1 MFFKNFF
8 KKYKRPFLISLFF
21 FVFVE
26 AVIIISTDY
35 LKQKDINYYLGIFT
49 SNLKSDITMANA
61 HFTELTQLFY
71 DFNIDNKTI
80 VSIMAKAS
88 ETKDLNRRAVLREK
102 LYKMLHPEYIKMEH
116 YGIRQLHFHLPGSI
130 SFLRFHRPKKFGDS
144 LVGIRE
150 IIDYVNKYKIPIAA
164 FEEGRIFNGFRNVY
178 PIFQDKKFIGTVEI
192 SFSFNAL
199 QDFLIKTDSTSYL
212 FLMKQK
218 VVAKKVWSSEKKN
231 YMQSQFRGFYFD
243 RETLSNTMQMR
254 LNKIYAINKAL
265 AAIVSKKLTEG
276 KSFSLY
282 FHQKNIYD
290 DAPIIISF
298 IAVPNINDKTVAYII
313 HYQFADALHILIKNS
328 NMVFIVLTL
337 LLFFIALVVMVYLQN
352 EQKRRKKIFNNATH
366 DALTGLYN
374 RYAINHFFAQKI
386 DEAKRYNK
394 PLSIIFC
401 DIDFFKKINDT
412 YGHNIGDFV
421 LKNIAIILKNYLRSS
436 DISARWGGEEFIIFL
451 PQTSSKEAAKIAEK
465 LRQIIEDSL
474 FSSIKIVTC
483 SFGVAE
489 LQADDTA
496 DSFLKRVD
504 ALLYKAK
511 ENGRNRVESSL
522 KD

>member
-8 KKYKRPFLISLFF
+8 NKYKRSFLISLLFF
-21 FVFVE
+21 TIVE
-26 AVIIISTDY
+26 SIIIISTDY

-49 SNLKSDITMANA
+49 SNLKSNITMANT
-61 HFTELTQLFY
+61 HLTEMTQLFY
-71 DFNIDNKTI
+71 DFDIDNKTI
-80 VSIMAKAS
+80 VSIMAQAS

-102 LYKMLHPEYIKMEH
+102 LYKMLNPDYIKMKH

-144 LVGIRE
+144 LVGIRDT
-150 IIDYVNKYKIPIAA
+150 IDYVNKYKIPIAA

-178 PIFQDKKFIGTVEI
+178 PIFQGEKFVGTVEI

-212 FLMKQK
+212 FLIKQK
-218 VVAKKVWSSEKKN
+218 VVAKKVWGWEKKN
-231 YMQSQFRGFYFD
+231 YMQSQFRGFDFD

-254 LNKIYAINKAL
+254 LNKMYAINKAI

-290 DAPIIISF
+290 GAPIIISF
-298 IAVPNINDKTVAYII
+298 IAIPNLEDKTVAYIMN
-313 HYQFADALHILIKNS
+313 YQFADTLTILIKNAH
-328 NMVFIVLTL
+328 MI
-337 LLFFIALVVMVYLQN
+337 FIAFTLFVFVLSVMLMIYLLN

-374 RYAINHFFAQKI
+374 RYAINHFFEQKI

-412 YGHNIGDFV
+412 YGHSIGDYV
-421 LKNIAIILKNYLRSS
+421 LKNIAIILKNHLRSS

-451 PQTSSKEAAKIAEK
+451 PQTPGKEAAKTAEK

-474 FSSIKIVTC
+474 FSSIETVTC

-489 LQADDTA
+489 LKNDENSDA
-496 DSFLKRVD
+496 FLKRVD
-504 ALLYKAK
+504 TLLYKAK
-511 ENGRNRVESSL
+511 EKGRNRVESE
-522 KD
+522 